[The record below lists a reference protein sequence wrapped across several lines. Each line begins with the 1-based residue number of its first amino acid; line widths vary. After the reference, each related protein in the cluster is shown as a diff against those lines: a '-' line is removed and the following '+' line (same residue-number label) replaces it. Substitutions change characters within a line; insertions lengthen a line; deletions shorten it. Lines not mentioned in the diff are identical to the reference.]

1 MPKGGFRPGA
11 GRPAG
16 SGSRYPGETTRT
28 LRVPESAMPSIV
40 RYLGQYRLQ
49 LLAAQLPS
57 EPVMVDPPE
66 LLLGEVSVRVP
77 AGAAMPADDDIDMSV
92 DLNRLLIRR
101 ADKTRIF
108 TVEGDS
114 MDRAGIF
121 EGDKLI
127 VDCALEARDG
137 DIVIA
142 IILADGHTVKR
153 LSLKGPRPKLV
164 PESSN
169 PIHQP
174 REIRDDEEWMV
185 WGVVTGLVKR
195 FR

>member
-16 SGSRYPGETTRT
+16 TGSRYPGESTRT
-28 LRVPESAMPSIV
+28 LRVPENAMPAIV
-40 RYLGQYRLQ
+40 SYLSSYRLQ

-57 EPVMVDPPE
+57 EAAMIDPPE
-66 LLLGEVSVRVP
+66 MLLGEVSVRVP
-77 AGAAMPADDDIDMSV
+77 AGAAMPADDDLDFGV
-92 DLNRLLIRR
+92 DLNRLLVRR

-114 MDRAGIF
+114 MDLAGIG

-127 VDCALEARDG
+127 VDCGLEARDG

-153 LSLKGPRPKLV
+153 LSTKGPRPKLV

-169 PIHQP
+169 PIHQV
-174 REIRDDEEWMV
+174 REIQDEDEWMV
-185 WGVVTGLVKR
+185 WGVVTGLIKR

>member
-1 MPKGGFRPGA
+1 MPKGGYRPGA

-16 SGSRYPGETTRT
+16 SGSRYPGESTRT
-28 LRVPESAMPSIV
+28 LRVPESAVPSVV
-40 RYLGQYRLQ
+40 RFLDGYRLQ
-49 LLAAQLPS
+49 RAAAQLPS
-57 EPVMVDPPE
+57 EPVAFDPPE
-66 LLLGEVSVRVP
+66 LLLGEVSTRVP
-77 AGAAMPADDDIDMSV
+77 AGAAMPADDDIDFGV
-92 DLNRLLIRR
+92 DLNRLLVRR

-114 MDRAGIF
+114 MDRAGIG

-127 VDCALEARDG
+127 VDCGLEARDG

-142 IILADGHTVKR
+142 IILGEGHTVKR
-153 LSLKGPRPKLV
+153 WSTRGGTPQLI

-169 PIHQP
+169 PIHQV
-174 REIRDDEEWMV
+174 RTIRDGDEWMI
-185 WGVVTGLVKR
+185 WGVVTGLIKR

>member
-1 MPKGGFRPGA
+1 MPKGGFRAGA

-16 SGSRYPGETTRT
+16 TGSRYPGESTRT
-28 LRVPESAMPSIV
+28 MRVPENAMPVIV
-40 RYLGQYRLQ
+40 SYLSQYRLQ
-49 LLAAQLPS
+49 LLAAQVPS
-57 EPVMVDPPE
+57 DAVVIDPPE
-66 LLLGEVSVRVP
+66 MLLGEVSVRVP
-77 AGAAMPADDDIDMSV
+77 AGAAMPADDDVDMSV

-114 MDRAGIF
+114 MDLAGIG

-127 VDCALEARDG
+127 VDCGLEPRDG

-153 LSLKGPRPKLV
+153 LSTKGPRPKLV

-169 PIHQP
+169 PIHKV
-174 REIRDDEEWMV
+174 REIQDEDEWMV
-185 WGVVTGLVKR
+185 WGVVTGLIKR

>member
-16 SGSRYPGETTRT
+16 TGSRYPGEATRT
-28 LRVPESAMPSIV
+28 MRVPENAVPTIV
-40 RYLGQYRLQ
+40 SYLGQYRLQ
-49 LLAAQLPS
+49 LLAAQVPS
-57 EPVMVDPPE
+57 EAVMVEPPE

-77 AGAAMPADDDIDMSV
+77 AGAAMPADDDVDMSV
-92 DLNRLLIRR
+92 DLNRLMIRR

-114 MDRAGIF
+114 MDLAGIG

-127 VDCALEARDG
+127 VDCGLEARDG

-153 LSLKGPRPKLV
+153 LSLKGERPKLV

-169 PIHQP
+169 PIHQV